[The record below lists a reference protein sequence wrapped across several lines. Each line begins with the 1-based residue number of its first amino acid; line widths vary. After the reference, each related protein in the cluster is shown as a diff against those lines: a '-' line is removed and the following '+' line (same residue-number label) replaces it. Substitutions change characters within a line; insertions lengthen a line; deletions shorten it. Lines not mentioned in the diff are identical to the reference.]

1 MEGDYIFEDGFF
13 IKEPEEQRNNIYE
26 GNLTLN
32 NLAEMYLFLGQSW
45 QYMVK
50 RAMLADNFS
59 FEGFYEALIK
69 AVDKY
74 GKSTQALKLAK
85 RQLPSPKMATTN
97 QLKWKSQL
105 KKKKAQLI
113 LI

>member
-85 RQLPSPKMATTN
+85 FTLKIEEIVETE
-97 QLKWKSQL
+97 QLKIVHQL
-105 KKKKAQLI
+105 
-113 LI
+113 